1 MKQIFIFTMILAG
14 IVTSCGK
21 NDDSSSTNSAGTY
34 TVKATI
40 TNGGVLYGGTIYI
53 DTELG
58 SDKSRDYSVFT
69 DEHMKSMISKTEWE
83 GSYDVKKSISVQ
95 INARTMGSNTL
106 TENSVL
112 RVTILKDGKE
122 ITAGEQKGI
131 GDATG
136 VVAGTNIILP

>member
-14 IVTSCGK
+14 ILTSCGK
-21 NDDSSSTNSAGTY
+21 SDDSSSTNSAGTY

-40 TNGGVLYGGTIYI
+40 TGGGLLNSGTIYI

-58 SDKSRDYSVFT
+58 SETRDYSVIT
-69 DEHMKSMISKTEWE
+69 DEHMKSMIGKTEWE
-83 GSYDVKKSISVQ
+83 GSYDVKKSISVR
-95 INARTMGSNTL
+95 INARTMGSNAL

-122 ITAGEQKGI
+122 IIADEQKGI
-131 GDATG
+131 GDAAG
-136 VVAGTNIILP
+136 IVAGTNIILP